1 MKSKH
6 AIVIGASSGIGRE
19 LVRQLAASGTR
30 VAAVARR
37 RDLLEALKSESPE
50 NILIF
55 THDVSNHDEA
65 EPLFLQM
72 TQDLG
77 GLDLFVYSS
86 GVMPQVEP
94 TEFNFEKD
102 RQTVEVNITGATL
115 WCNLA
120 AQRFQ
125 NAKYGTIIG
134 LGSVAGER
142 GRFGYPVYN
151 ASKAYFATYLEALR
165 NRLSGSGVKVITIKP
180 GPVETEMTKHLSMN
194 KMPVETAAKIIISR
208 IGSNGEYFLAFP
220 HKIIFGIIRNIPSFL
235 FRKIKI

>member
-19 LVRQLAASGTR
+19 LVRQLAASGTK

-37 RDLLEALKSESPE
+37 KDLLEDLKASSPD
-50 NILIF
+50 NILIY
-55 THDVSNHDEA
+55 THDVSHHSEA
-65 EPLFLQM
+65 EALFMQM

-86 GVMPQVEP
+86 GVMPTIEP
-94 TEFNFEKD
+94 TEFDFEKD
-102 RQTVEVNITGATL
+102 KLTVDVNITGATL

-125 NAKYGTIIG
+125 NVKYGTIIG
-134 LGSVAGER
+134 IGSVAGER
-142 GRFGYPVYN
+142 GRFGFPVYN
-151 ASKAYFATYLEALR
+151 ASKAYLATYLEALR

-180 GPVETEMTKHLSMN
+180 GPVDTEMTQHLTMK
-194 KMPVETAAKIIISR
+194 KMPVDTAAKIIISK
-208 IGSNGEYFLAFP
+208 IGTNGEYFLSLP
-220 HKIIFGIIRNIPSFL
+220 HKVIFGIIRNIPSFM

>member
-6 AIVIGASSGIGRE
+6 AIVIGASSGIGKE

-37 RDLLEALKSESPE
+37 TDLLDALRSEFPQ
-50 NILIF
+50 LIHVYG
-55 THDVSNHDEA
+55 HDVSNHQEA
-65 EPLFLQM
+65 ESLFLQM

-86 GVMPQVEP
+86 GVMPSVQP
-94 TEFNFEKD
+94 TEFDFAKD
-102 RQTVEVNITGATL
+102 KNVVDVNITGATL

-120 AQRFQ
+120 AQRFL
-125 NAKYGTIIG
+125 NSKYGTIIG
-134 LGSVAGER
+134 IGSVAGER
-142 GRFGYPVYN
+142 GRFGYPAYN

-180 GPVETEMTKHLSMN
+180 GPVDTEMTKHLSMS
-194 KMPVETAAKIIISR
+194 KMPVETASSIIISK
-208 IGSNGEYFLAFP
+208 IGKNGEYFLSFA
-220 HKIIFGIIRNIPSFL
+220 HKIIFCIIRNIPSPL